1 MRHKKR
7 FSIKLVA
14 LGFAVAAIAAPSA
27 QARLDPEPT
36 GPELRALHQA
46 TLAKSVRV
54 AGTKKVAQRVSL
66 PRRPI
71 REYEPGESG

>member
-27 QARLDPEPT
+27 Q
-36 GPELRALHQA
+36 ELLALHHA
-46 TLAKSVRV
+46 IAAKSVRV
-54 AGTKKVAQRVSL
+54 AGAKLTQRLSL

>member
-1 MRHKKR
+1 MSHKKR

-36 GPELRALHQA
+36 GAELRALHQA
-46 TLAKSVRV
+46 IVGKSVRV
-54 AGTKKVAQRVSL
+54 AGAKVAQRVSL